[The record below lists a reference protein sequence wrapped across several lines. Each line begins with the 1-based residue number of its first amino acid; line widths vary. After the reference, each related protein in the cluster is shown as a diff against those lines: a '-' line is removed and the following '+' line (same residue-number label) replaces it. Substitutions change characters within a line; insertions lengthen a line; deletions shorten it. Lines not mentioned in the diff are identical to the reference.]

1 MNTRRTAFALA
12 AGLVCHAAALA
23 QIVQSAD
30 RPWYVG
36 ATQDFTYLSN
46 ALITSSGEISDV
58 VSTTTLR
65 GGVNQPFGRQRF
77 FADLALNHQRYQDLT
92 DRNNNGYNLET
103 GLDWSTVER
112 LSGSVR
118 WYSNR
123 RQAAYNVGG
132 IVPISLSNIERT
144 DNLEARVRLGVVT
157 AFGVEAAVGHR
168 RLRFGAQEFAAREY
182 DQDNGSLGV
191 VYRPSAIL
199 SLNSGVSGSRTRN
212 LAAEIGQSGPDRNR
226 RRDFYVGATWVPT
239 GASNV
244 DAKLAYG
251 KQEYDRATSAD
262 FSGLTGYARWNW
274 KPSGRLELSTTLSR
288 DISQDAGFLRLDN
301 NNNLQSGADF
311 AQTTNQLAWVAKYD
325 LTGKIAVTGGLS
337 YTKRKLVE
345 GFTGAVGRDTTTAGQ
360 IGFVWSAT
368 RTISAGCGAGR
379 ESRSG
384 SGTGTADY
392 DADRFNCFASVTL
405 D

>member
-1 MNTRRTAFALA
+1 MNKRRTAFALA
-12 AGLVCHAAALA
+12 AGLVCQAGAFA
-23 QIVQSAD
+23 QTAE

-46 ALITSSGEISDV
+46 VLITSTGEISDT
-58 VSTTTLR
+58 VSTTSLR
-65 GGVNQPFGRQRF
+65 GGVNQTFGRQRA
-77 FADLALNHQRYQDLT
+77 FANVSLNHQRYQDLS
-92 DRNNNGYNLET
+92 DRNNNGYNVEA

-112 LSGSVR
+112 LSGTVR

-144 DNLEARVRLGVVT
+144 DDLEFRARLGVVT
-157 AFGVEAAVGHR
+157 ALGFEAAVGHR
-168 RLRFGAQEFAAREY
+168 RLRFGAPEFAAREY
-182 DQDNGSLGV
+182 DQDNGSLGI
-191 VYRPSAIL
+191 VYRPSGIL
-199 SLNSGVSGSRTRN
+199 SLTTGVSGSRTRN

-226 RRDFYVGATWVPT
+226 RRDVYVGATWVPT
-239 GASNV
+239 GASTV
-244 DAKLAYG
+244 DARLAYG

-262 FSGLTGYARWNW
+262 FSGLTGFARWVW
-274 KPSGRLELSTTLSR
+274 KPTGRLELQASLSR
-288 DISQDAGFLRLDN
+288 DISQDAGFLRLDES
-301 NNNLQSGADF
+301 NNLQSGTDF
-311 AQTTNQLAWVAKYD
+311 AQTTNELALRAKYD
-325 LTGKIAVTGGLS
+325 LTGKVALTGGLA
-337 YTKRKLVE
+337 YTKRRLVE
-345 GFTGAVGRDTTTAGQ
+345 GFTGAVGRDSTVAGEV
-360 IGFVWSAT
+360 GFVWSAT

-392 DADRFNCFASVTL
+392 DADRVNCFASITL